1 MIFQIKKNLYQMISN
16 RIIKNFKFSTI
27 KDYSSFVDYDRNNY
41 LPNNILYKTDRMSMF
56 ASLEARVPFLGNK
69 TVSVAKK
76 IPPALSSW

>member
-1 MIFQIKKNLYQMISN
+1 MQYERK
-16 RIIKNFKFSTI
+16 
-27 KDYSSFVDYDRNNY
+27 NY

-76 IPPALSSW
+76 IPRHFQVGENPEKIIIN